1 MTGGWRA
8 FAIVFWLLAMLGSV
22 GGLMVRLVDP
32 APVVRNTYGFGPASL
47 VAMAIFGI
55 AWATAGAVLSIR
67 VPGNTIGRYMVV
79 VGAGIGLSVLTT
91 AVLFA
96 AMASG
101 TADGERVGSIAA
113 WLTALTTSVIGFIFY
128 VGFIFPTGHGHT
140 PGWHRVGL
148 VCFWWLTIGATVV
161 IFQPG
166 SLHLFPSI
174 DNPLGFGPDLRS
186 VLGTRA
192 IVGIAIAT
200 TVAAVALSLSVIARY
215 RAAGRIERQ
224 QLKWFIFAIVAALGG
239 MAVLT
244 VVVWAANG
252 PVDESGLVVFG
263 IAAACVPVAIG
274 IAILRYRLFEIDR
287 LVSRTIAYALVT
299 GGLVLVFVVLNLGF
313 TTALSSLTNR
323 NTVAVAASTLV
334 VAALFTPLRRRVQ
347 RLVDRRFDRARYN
360 ADRTATAF
368 SERLRDEVDL
378 GTLVAELDATVQ
390 QAISPSTVV
399 VWLRMEGRS

>member
-8 FAIVFWLLAMLGSV
+8 FAIVCWVVAMLGGV
-22 GGLMVRLVDP
+22 GGLIVRVVDP
-32 APVVRNTYGFGPASL
+32 APVVPNTYGLGPAAL
-47 VAMAIFGI
+47 VAMAFFGM
-55 AWATAGAVLSIR
+55 AWATAGAVLAIR
-67 VPGNTIGRYMVV
+67 VPANTIGRYMVV
-79 VGAGIGLSVLTT
+79 VGAGFGLSVLTS
-91 AVLFA
+91 AVVFA
-96 AMASG
+96 AVAAG
-101 TADGERVGSIAA
+101 TADGQRLGQVAA

-140 PGWHRVGL
+140 PGWHRVAL
-148 VCFWWLTIGATVV
+148 ACFWLLTIGAILV

-166 SLHLFPSI
+166 PLHLFPTI
-174 DNPLGFGPDLRS
+174 DNPLGFGPDLRGL
-186 VLGTRA
+186 VGPRA

-200 TVAAVALSLSVIARY
+200 TVSAVALGLSVVARY

-244 VVVWAANG
+244 LAVWAAQG
-252 PVDESGLVVFG
+252 PVDETGLVVFG

-299 GGLVLVFVVLNLGF
+299 GGLIVIFVVLNL
-313 TTALSSLTNR
+313 ALSAAFGSLTSG

-334 VAALFTPLRRRVQ
+334 AAASFTPLRRRVQ
-347 RLVDRRFDRARYN
+347 RVVDRRFDRARYD
-360 ADRTATAF
+360 ADRTAIAF

-378 GTLVAELDATVQ
+378 GTLVAELDVTVR
-390 QAISPSTVV
+390 QAISPSKVG
-399 VWLRMEGRS
+399 VWLRIP